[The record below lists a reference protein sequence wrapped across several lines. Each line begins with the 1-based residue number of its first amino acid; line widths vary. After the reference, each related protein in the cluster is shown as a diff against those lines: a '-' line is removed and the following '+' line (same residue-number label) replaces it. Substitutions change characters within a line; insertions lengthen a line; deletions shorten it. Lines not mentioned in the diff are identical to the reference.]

1 MLVYVSLLNIFLSIL
16 LMMKNWRVNRSAL
29 FLGAMLVITSLYTIG
44 FHFGVSVASRLWLAV
59 FLGNLSP
66 VWYLGG
72 PCLYLYVRGTLQ
84 DRFSLRRADLLHL
97 LPVIISLAG
106 IIPYLFT
113 PFQYKLDL
121 ASAVI
126 ADFSI
131 ARHLRP
137 NRIIPHSANLLIRP
151 TLMIAYALA
160 SIRLVL
166 QFESRYAHFRS
177 IPQEQW
183 KMVRNWMLFLSST
196 ILMANAIALAISF
209 YFSNDTGVEKG
220 VMHQDLLRQIYF
232 QLLMPHGYVLAL
244 MPMAFLLFPKI
255 LYGIPI
261 YRTPGGPEN
270 DKLIGDVETV
280 HASVVE
286 KMSIQ
291 ATKPNY
297 AQGEKPVEDPF
308 KVLGERLLEAMKH
321 QRPYTNPD
329 FSLDDLAELMDV
341 PKHHLYYCFRNILY
355 TKFTQ
360 LRMDFRIEHAKRL
373 LESSDL
379 SIITMEGIGKESG
392 FASKSAFY
400 GSFRSEVGCSPGEY
414 ADRFHSRGKPA
425 PVE

>member
-1 MLVYVSLLNIFLSIL
+1 
-16 LMMKNWRVNRSAL
+16 
-29 FLGAMLVITSLYTIG
+29 
-44 FHFGVSVASRLWLAV
+44 
-59 FLGNLSP
+59 
-66 VWYLGG
+66 
-72 PCLYLYVRGTLQ
+72 
-84 DRFSLRRADLLHL
+84 
-97 LPVIISLAG
+97 
-106 IIPYLFT
+106 
-113 PFQYKLDL
+113 
-121 ASAVI
+121 
-126 ADFSI
+126 
-131 ARHLRP
+131 
-137 NRIIPHSANLLIRP
+137 
-151 TLMIAYALA
+151 
-160 SIRLVL
+160 
-166 QFESRYAHFRS
+166 
-177 IPQEQW
+177 
-183 KMVRNWMLFLSST
+183 MLFLSST

-261 YRTPGGPEN
+261 YRTPGSPEN

-286 KMSIQ
+286 NFRIQ

-297 AQGEKPVEDPF
+297 APVEDPF
-308 KVLGERLLEAMKH
+308 KALGERLLEAMKH

-341 PKHHLYYCFRNILY
+341 PKHHLYYCFRNILH

-360 LRMDFRIEHAKRL
+360 LRMDFRIEHAKKL

-379 SIITMEGIGKESG
+379 SIITLEGIGKESG